1 MRMGSAVQRSWTKP
15 QAHSHVWVIFVIVIT
30 YWLPTKQFS
39 LILKHLSQ
47 IERVGVEV
55 FMGELVYTP
64 NIIKR
69 TRTQGSLHGS

>member
-1 MRMGSAVQRSWTKP
+1 M
-15 QAHSHVWVIFVIVIT
+15 IFVIVVPN
-30 YWLPTKQFS
+30 WLLIKQFS

-64 NIIKR
+64 SIIKR